1 MVCAGSHSSELV
13 AKSSQMR
20 QPRNKVIM
28 VVVKCLTE
36 GPSWRVELLEH
47 FKQKSDIIKFLFYK
61 LTLDALK
68 ITEGYEMR
76 KRNQLRECF
85 WNPRD
90 GQCGLQKGE
99 SGKKYFKDGA
109 NRILSMG

>member
-1 MVCAGSHSSELV
+1 
-13 AKSSQMR
+13 MR
-20 QPRNKVIM
+20 EPRDKVLM
-28 VVVKCLTE
+28 VVVKGLTE
-36 GPSWRVELLEH
+36 GPPWKVELLKH

-68 ITEGYEMR
+68 TIDGYKMR
-76 KRNQLRECF
+76 QRNQLTKYF

-90 GQCGLQKGE
+90 AQCGLQKGE
-99 SGKKYFKDGA
+99 SGKKYFKAGA